1 MATQTNGRIAV
12 FGVDGTLLRGDCLWL
27 VVRSSKGPLGQ
38 LLATLD
44 CMPWLIGWQLRLVST
59 ERMKQHT
66 IVAFGLCEAVNRV
79 EASIRTDWLLGE
91 LLPHLRPEA
100 LQRLRWHQRRGDRV
114 LLCSASPRPLLQPL
128 AEWLGVELLC
138 TDLQQS
144 DGRWLPLLASPNCK
158 GPEKVRRLEQHL
170 GPLAGLPIEA
180 YSYSKS
186 DRDLLKAA
194 TIPHYQSFIN
204 QPHPYPAFEF
214 GFLLPVAALALLAYG
229 LLGMWSQGGQLLPL
243 LQSLWPSIGLGLLVV
258 TLSYGFRFSRWR
270 RLLHAVN
277 QHPPIQIDARIWMGS
292 YAFTA
297 TPGKVGEAVRSLLL
311 KDYGVPVTQ
320 TLIALVV
327 ERLTDFFA
335 VLFLLIVNMPLLL
348 NLDVPLIVPLS
359 ISIVAVFAGYLGLR
373 NSWTKNKLLQIAR
386 VILPRKLSS
395 AGGGSLIVLRHLL
408 KPEVLLPCTL
418 ISVTAWSMEGV
429 CLWMLLKAMQIHDVC
444 IMGAIFAHTTAGL
457 LGALSLLPGGI
468 GTTEASTYALLALQG
483 VPMDKAI
490 PATLLIRLM
499 TLWFSTVLGIICL
512 WGWKSRSINQ
522 A

>member
-194 TIPHYQSFIN
+194 TIPHYS
-204 QPHPYPAFEF
+204 PASCGAGPPGLRTAGHVEP
-214 GFLLPVAALALLAYG
+214 GRAIASPIAEPVAIDRPGVA
-229 LLGMWSQGGQLLPL
+229 GGHAELWIS
-243 LQSLWPSIGLGLLVV
+243 LQSLE
-258 TLSYGFRFSRWR
+258 
-270 RLLHAVN
+270 AA
-277 QHPPIQIDARIWMGS
+277 PPRG
-292 YAFTA
+292 
-297 TPGKVGEAVRSLLL
+297 
-311 KDYGVPVTQ
+311 
-320 TLIALVV
+320 
-327 ERLTDFFA
+327 
-335 VLFLLIVNMPLLL
+335 
-348 NLDVPLIVPLS
+348 
-359 ISIVAVFAGYLGLR
+359 
-373 NSWTKNKLLQIAR
+373 
-386 VILPRKLSS
+386 
-395 AGGGSLIVLRHLL
+395 
-408 KPEVLLPCTL
+408 
-418 ISVTAWSMEGV
+418 
-429 CLWMLLKAMQIHDVC
+429 
-444 IMGAIFAHTTAGL
+444 
-457 LGALSLLPGGI
+457 
-468 GTTEASTYALLALQG
+468 
-483 VPMDKAI
+483 
-490 PATLLIRLM
+490 
-499 TLWFSTVLGIICL
+499 
-512 WGWKSRSINQ
+512 
-522 A
+522 